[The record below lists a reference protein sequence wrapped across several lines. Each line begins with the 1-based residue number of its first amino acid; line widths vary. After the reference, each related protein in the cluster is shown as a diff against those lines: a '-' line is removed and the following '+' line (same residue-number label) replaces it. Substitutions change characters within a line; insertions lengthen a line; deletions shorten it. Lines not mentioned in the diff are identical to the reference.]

1 MRQPLT
7 PTEAFRKLKLFEK
20 MVKDKG
26 ENSCSDAD
34 IKDIFYQLLPL
45 FISCDKEDLEV
56 VIEYERKLF
65 CKYRPAVVQMISG
78 ELVLYYTGTEKNMV
92 NT

>member
-34 IKDIFYQLLPL
+34 IKDIF
-45 FISCDKEDLEV
+45 
-56 VIEYERKLF
+56 
-65 CKYRPAVVQMISG
+65 
-78 ELVLYYTGTEKNMV
+78 
-92 NT
+92 